1 MLVGVRVRISGLKA
15 RADLNGHV
23 GVVLNCPSSNG
34 RLAVRCGSESVLIRE
49 ANVSLLATFDN
60 LPVECVEL
68 VLEHLRCLNSTIAL
82 VCAARQPYELTTTW
96 LLRQTKLTYRAT
108 NGPGRAPMPAAIADL
123 VAELPG
129 LERLQLEGSA
139 SGSVDIAWLRST
151 LKMADFKVDLSP
163 LFRNARS
170 YAPRFIAC
178 AIAAAHM
185 LPATHVELF
194 CLERGRPF
202 RRIVHESGIGFCAG
216 ENKYF
221 VSNRVV
227 AEAELGLMMDAAFE
241 LAHLWRDGDLTL
253 ATEHITATSQGFGCD
268 GVAAF
273 ATSMRHMTYLSVL
286 RLNNNLI
293 GDDGACTIAAR
304 LGDVPNL
311 QELGLAQNP
320 IGDRGIAA
328 IADAIGAHQIF
339 RPKHALSARL
349 HEAIIANPNHPLNHW
364 DPANPKYEPPTS
376 GQWSRASLDLNGC
389 QHDEVGLIA
398 LARAIRSGGCR
409 DLKRLSLGGPKVSDR
424 GVAAL
429 CEGLCLGAGELSG
442 LSHLHLST
450 PPYDPGLV
458 GVEGCAALAKALS
471 SAGALPRLEE
481 LTLEGRLSKESAAGC
496 MAVAAARPAATVTSA
511 CFMEWRVAWPRH
523 QE

>member
-1 MLVGVRVRISGLKA
+1 M
-15 RADLNGHV
+15 
-23 GVVLNCPSSNG
+23 
-34 RLAVRCGSESVLIRE
+34 
-49 ANVSLLATFDN
+49 
-60 LPVECVEL
+60 
-68 VLEHLRCLNSTIAL
+68 
-82 VCAARQPYELTTTW
+82 
-96 LLRQTKLTYRAT
+96 
-108 NGPGRAPMPAAIADL
+108 
-123 VAELPG
+123 
-129 LERLQLEGSA
+129 
-139 SGSVDIAWLRST
+139 
-151 LKMADFKVDLSP
+151 
-163 LFRNARS
+163 
-170 YAPRFIAC
+170 
-178 AIAAAHM
+178 
-185 LPATHVELF
+185 
-194 CLERGRPF
+194 
-202 RRIVHESGIGFCAG
+202 
-216 ENKYF
+216 
-221 VSNRVV
+221 
-227 AEAELGLMMDAAFE
+227 AEAELGLMMDAVFE

-286 RLNNNLI
+286 RLN
-293 GDDGACTIAAR
+293 T
-304 LGDVPNL
+304 
-311 QELGLAQNP
+311 

-349 HEAIIANPNHPLNHW
+349 HEAIIANPNHPFN
-364 DPANPKYEPPTS
+364 PANPKYKPPTS

-389 QHDEVGLIA
+389 QHDEVGLMA

-442 LSHLHLST
+442 LSHLYLCT
-450 PPYDPGLV
+450 PTYDPGLV
-458 GVEGCAALAKALS
+458 GVERCAALAKALS

>member
-1 MLVGVRVRISGLKA
+1 MLVSVRVRISPGLKA
-15 RADLNGHV
+15 RADLNGRV
-23 GVVLNCPSSNG
+23 GVVLNCPCRNG
-34 RLAVRCGSESVLIRE
+34 RLAVRCGAESVLIRE
-49 ANVSLLATFDN
+49 ANLSVLATLDN

-68 VLEHLRCLNSTIAL
+68 VLEHLRCLSSTIAL
-82 VCAARQPYELTTTW
+82 ACVAREPYELTTTW
-96 LLRQTKLTYRAT
+96 LLRQAKLTLRAT
-108 NGPGRAPMPAAIADL
+108 DSPGRATMPAAIADL

-129 LERLQLEGSA
+129 LERLHLEGSA
-139 SGSVDIAWLRST
+139 SGGIDIAWLRSSI
-151 LKMADFKVDLSP
+151 KMADFKVELSP

-170 YAPRFIAC
+170 FARRSITC
-178 AIAAAHM
+178 AIAVAHM

-202 RRIVHESGIGFCAG
+202 RRIVRESGIGHQSGA
-216 ENKYF
+216 NKYV

-227 AEAELGLMMDAAFE
+227 AEAELGLMMVAAFE

-253 ATEHITATSQGFGCD
+253 ATEQISATSQGFGCD

-273 ATSMRHMTYLSVL
+273 ATSMRHMTYLRVL

-328 IADAIGAHQIF
+328 IADAIGAHQVF

-349 HEAIIANPNHPLNHW
+349 HEAIIANPNHPFN
-364 DPANPKYEPPTS
+364 PANPKYEPPTS

-389 QHDEVGLIA
+389 QHDEVGLSA
-398 LARAIRSGGCR
+398 LARAIQSGGCR
-409 DLKRLSLGGPKVSDR
+409 DLWRLSLGGPKVSDR

-442 LSHLHLST
+442 LAYLHLST

-458 GVEGCAALAKALS
+458 GAEGCAALAKALS

-496 MAVAAARPAATVTSA
+496 MAVAAARPAATVRVTSG
-511 CFMEWRVAWPRH
+511 CFMEWRVAWPRD